1 MCFYNAKAFKCF
13 TIQIKYALLFKNQLS
28 FFFFYL
34 LLLSFLGYCTE
45 QSDFYSNCQNLSP
58 ESELVTLYRGTR
70 KVNE

>member
-28 FFFFYL
+28 FFIYFYFH
-34 LLLSFLGYCTE
+34 SLGYCTE